1 MLCAQSCIEES
12 MAVKPFVPQSAIL
25 GVRRCTPDWR
35 STRVLGGALF
45 EYAQCEDS
53 SIRHCTS
60 SALGF
65 MVSEDDFDAL
75 FHLIQ
80 RQTDFSRFSQLMSD
94 PAGLRRTCRH
104 PTGCCSFADELCIW
118 ICNESLEQILRRH
131 CLGPT
136 EASNTEPSDRT
147 MTAGKRPLQNVISSL
162 DSTKLAGDEI
172 CPDRAQMTSMSVW
185 GPNTTSFRCATFNQ
199 QGPAFNQQTPKMT
212 TGTMVYR
219 KRGIPQT
226 LDGMLPVVSCWH
238 AWRGPGASDLLHETL
253 RALTCMF
260 SITYEF
266 TGEADGWHFR
276 QQLLEPAVIAAFMS
290 AKDFCMLR
298 PYKDDW
304 LTSYSPRDAESIRT
318 SQNERNDDAM
328 LQQKQASNAFYIA
341 AGNTAFA
348 LDAQALMR
356 KR

>member
-1 MLCAQSCIEES
+1 MLCAQSWIEES

-35 STRVLGGALF
+35 STRVPSGVLF
-45 EYAQCEDS
+45 EYAHCKDS

-65 MVSEDDFDAL
+65 MVSEDDFAAL

-104 PTGCCSFADELCIW
+104 PAGCCSFGDELCIW
-118 ICNESLEQILRRH
+118 ICNESLEQILRGH

-185 GPNTTSFRCATFNQ
+185 GPNTTTFRCATFNQ
-199 QGPAFNQQTPKMT
+199 QGPAFNQQTLKMT

-219 KRGIPQT
+219 ERGIPQT
-226 LDGMLPVVSCWH
+226 HDGMLPVVSCWH
-238 AWRGPGASDLLHETL
+238 AWRGPGASDLLCTRL
-253 RALTCMF
+253 FAL
-260 SITYEF
+260 S
-266 TGEADGWHFR
+266 
-276 QQLLEPAVIAAFMS
+276 PACS
-290 AKDFCMLR
+290 A
-298 PYKDDW
+298 
-304 LTSYSPRDAESIRT
+304 SRT
-318 SQNERNDDAM
+318 SSLVKRTAGNFASNCWNQQH
-328 LQQKQASNAFYIA
+328 LQQSCRSKKFGCCHCTRTAGSRQAASNTSEEHERASERR
-341 AGNTAFA
+341 
-348 LDAQALMR
+348 LLRQ
-356 KR
+356 